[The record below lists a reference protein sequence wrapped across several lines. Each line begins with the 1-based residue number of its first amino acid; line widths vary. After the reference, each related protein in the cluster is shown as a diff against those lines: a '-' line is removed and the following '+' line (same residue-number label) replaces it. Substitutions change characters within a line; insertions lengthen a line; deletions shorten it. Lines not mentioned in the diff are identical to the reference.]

1 MSAGTLEATR
11 AGHTSI
17 SAGTMT
23 RLAAAIA
30 ADAFK
35 VPLRDVRAG
44 VRDGQGQLSV
54 SLALALAITP
64 FSEIARTPRDPDNN
78 RNPGVG
84 TVFQRADAARA
95 VIARRMQE
103 LAGSSVGRVDIR
115 FTGVQMESRE
125 RVQ

>member
-1 MSAGTLEATR
+1 MSAGTLERTR

-17 SAGTMT
+17 SAGTMA

-64 FSEIARTPRDPDNN
+64 LSEIARTPRDPDN
-78 RNPGVG
+78 R
-84 TVFQRADAARA
+84 TVFQRADAARET
-95 VIARRMQE
+95 IARRMQE

-115 FTGVQMESRE
+115 FTGAQVESRE